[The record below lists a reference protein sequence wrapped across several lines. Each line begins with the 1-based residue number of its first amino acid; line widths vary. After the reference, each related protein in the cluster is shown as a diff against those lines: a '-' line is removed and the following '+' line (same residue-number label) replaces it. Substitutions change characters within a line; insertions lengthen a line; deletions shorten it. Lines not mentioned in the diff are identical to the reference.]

1 MVMTDRYS
9 DIPSTR
15 NDVGR
20 TPRRGDFIG
29 AITDAASRN
38 PVPAALI
45 GLGALWLFMGGR
57 NMTLLGGPGRTSVI
71 GVAGHGVGSAASGAV
86 HAAERAGSAVS
97 SGVSAAASGLAD
109 TVSSA
114 SDYVRGAVHGVDAQS
129 AYRNA
134 DLSGEGNGEPLGAS
148 RSRYRTTS
156 ASALRENM
164 TRLFDDHP
172 LALGIAGIA
181 LGMGVAAS
189 LPLTRQEQ
197 ETLGTARDKVEEK
210 LSEAA
215 EQAKGLASSAVEEAK
230 QQLRS
235 G

>member
-1 MVMTDRYS
+1 MTPRYS
-9 DIPSTR
+9 DAPSTR
-15 NDVGR
+15 SYAGR
-20 TPRRGDFIG
+20 SLQRPDFIG

-57 NMTLLGGPGRTSVI
+57 NMTLLAGPGRTSVI
-71 GVAGHGVGSAASGAV
+71 SVAGHGVGRAASGAV

-114 SDYVRGAVHGVDAQS
+114 SDNVRGAVHGVDAQS

-172 LALGIAGIA
+172 LALGIAGLA

-197 ETLGTARDKVEEK
+197 ETLGKARDKVGEK
-210 LSEAA
+210 LGEAA
-215 EQAKGLASSAVEEAK
+215 EQAKDVASSAVEEAK

>member
-9 DIPSTR
+9 DVPSTR
-15 NDVGR
+15 EDAGR
-20 TPRRGDFIG
+20 TPQRRDFIG

-57 NMTLLGGPGRTSVI
+57 NTTLLGGPGRTSVI

-114 SDYVRGAVHGVDAQS
+114 SDYVRGAMHGVDARS

-134 DLSGEGNGEPLGAS
+134 DLSGEGNGEPFRPY
-148 RSRYRTTS
+148 RSHYTS

-172 LALGIAGIA
+172 LVLGIAGLA

-189 LPLTRQEQ
+189 LPLTQQEQ
-197 ETLGTARDKVEEK
+197 ETLGKARDKVGEK
-210 LSEAA
+210 LGETA
-215 EQAKGLASSAVEEAK
+215 EQAKDLASSAVEEAK